1 MNHEKLVKLT
11 LKVIAKSFEVEYD
24 ELKLNA
30 KKVIKMAQTQDEKTL
45 GIMEELM
52 DLSEIGSKEELN
64 DYDLETLKIYCR
76 IKEIDYSKLSEKGL
90 RAAVWDNMESEYS
103 ESDSDSDSDDS
114 EDSEDSESE
123 SEDDIEGR
131 VEELP
136 SEAEDSEPVKIK
148 VKL

>member
-1 MNHEKLVKLT
+1 MNAEKLVKLT

-30 KKVIKMAQTQDEKTL
+30 KKVIKMAQTHDERTL
-45 GIMEELM
+45 GMMEELM
-52 DLSEIGSKEELN
+52 DLSEIGSKEELA
-64 DYDLETLKIYCR
+64 DYDIETLKIYCK
-76 IKEIDYSKLSEKGL
+76 IKEIDYEKLSEKGI

-103 ESDSDSDSDDS
+103 ESDS
-114 EDSEDSESE
+114 ESE
-123 SEDDIEGR
+123 SEDESVVDSESDDDIDGR

>member
-1 MNHEKLVKLT
+1 MNSEKLVKLT

-30 KKVIKMAQTQDEKTL
+30 KKVIKMAQQHDEKML
-45 GIMEELM
+45 GMMEELM

-64 DYDLETLKIYCR
+64 EYDIDTLKMYCK
-76 IKEIDYSKLSEKGL
+76 IKEIDCEKLSEKGI

-103 ESDSDSDSDDS
+103 ESDSEESDDES
-114 EDSEDSESE
+114 VESESE
-123 SEDDIEGR
+123 LEEEDDIEGR
-131 VEELP
+131 VEEVQ
-136 SEAEDSEPVKIK
+136 SESDAEPVKIK